1 MDVEVGG
8 APVAAFEPDGLST
21 ETALL
26 CVDIYRRGGQ
36 WKVRAVGQGYA
47 NGLGG
52 IATNFGI
59 SVDDDAPPEP
69 PPAVQQPASPPA
81 PASGRIDLSKGKV
94 SLAKRQTVS
103 LSKGSGT
110 PPLRRVAMGLG
121 WDPATGGRNID
132 LDASAIVVGARG
144 KKVDSVWFMSQNA
157 CSGAIGHSG
166 DNLTGHGGGDDEMIS
181 VDLERLP
188 ADVQAVVFTVNS
200 FQGQKFTD
208 VRSAYCRLV
217 DIDTETELVRFDITE
232 SAPRTGV
239 VMSVLK
245 RNGAIWEMTAIGEF
259 EDGRTVRS
267 MYKVAERIVG
277 GLGSGW

>member
-1 MDVEVGG
+1 
-8 APVAAFEPDGLST
+8 
-21 ETALL
+21 
-26 CVDIYRRGGQ
+26 
-36 WKVRAVGQGYA
+36 
-47 NGLGG
+47 
-52 IATNFGI
+52 
-59 SVDDDAPPEP
+59 
-69 PPAVQQPASPPA
+69 
-81 PASGRIDLSKGKV
+81 
-94 SLAKRQTVS
+94 
-103 LSKGSGT
+103 
-110 PPLRRVAMGLG
+110 MGLG
-121 WDPATGGRNID
+121 WAPADHGRNVD
-132 LDASAIVVGARG
+132 LDASAIVIGARG

-232 SAPRTGV
+232 SAAAHRCGDERAQAQRRGLGDDRHRRV
-239 VMSVLK
+239 
-245 RNGAIWEMTAIGEF
+245 R
-259 EDGRTVRS
+259 GRPHRALDVQGRR
-267 MYKVAERIVG
+267 AHRG

>member
-1 MDVEVGG
+1 
-8 APVAAFEPDGLST
+8 
-21 ETALL
+21 
-26 CVDIYRRGGQ
+26 
-36 WKVRAVGQGYA
+36 
-47 NGLGG
+47 
-52 IATNFGI
+52 
-59 SVDDDAPPEP
+59 
-69 PPAVQQPASPPA
+69 
-81 PASGRIDLSKGKV
+81 
-94 SLAKRQTVS
+94 
-103 LSKGSGT
+103 
-110 PPLRRVAMGLG
+110 MGLG
-121 WDPATGGRNID
+121 WAPADHGRNVD
-132 LDASAIVVGARG
+132 LDASAIVIGARG

-245 RNGAIWEMTAIGEF
+245 RNGAVWEMTAIGEF

-267 MYKVAERIVG
+267 MYKVAERIVAG
-277 GLGSGW
+277 WGRLVVTAPWSSWGRPRRSTPGCSTRCGPRWSAGSWRRAPCTRCRRWPPSSGCPARRSARR